1 MITVYHIIGAT
12 NTIYK
17 EGKEQT
23 EKMKEKEEIKEDTS
37 CSETFGGLGF
47 PFLGRWGRY
56 SLIYSVF
63 IQNVFL

>member
-1 MITVYHIIGAT
+1 MVTVYLFFFFGGTT

-17 EGKEQT
+17 EEKEKT
-23 EKMKEKEEIKEDTS
+23 EKMKEDAS
-37 CSETFGGLGF
+37 SSETFGTLGF